1 MDFGDLVETRVDQAV
16 EDSGK
21 AAVSFKDAI
30 HAAIKAFIENL
41 VAVFAKLFAG
51 KEEA

>member
-1 MDFGDLVETRVDQAV
+1 MNFGDLVETRVDQAV

-21 AAVSFKDAI
+21 ASVAFKDAI

-41 VAVFAKLFAG
+41 VAVFSKLFGG
-51 KEEA
+51 KAE